1 MLVLIHIN
9 DYRDEYIKRACP
21 TCEEMRCDDDEE
33 CTIGK
38 NGLPQCSQIIPGACE
53 ELPTR

>member
-9 DYRDEYIKRACP
+9 DYRDEYIKMACP